1 MKSDINIKRVSGYDS
16 YGNATYS
23 FQGTIKG
30 RIEYKNRLIKDAK
43 GQEVVSS
50 GTIRTLESLNPA
62 DIVEGYQVI
71 TCTPQTDLNG
81 KFQFNVVFF

>member
-50 GTIRTLESLNPA
+50 GNVRTLEILNPG
-62 DIVEGYQVI
+62 DLVEGLQI
-71 TCTPQTDLNG
+71 ISCQPQADLNG
-81 KFQFNVVFF
+81 KFQYNVVFF